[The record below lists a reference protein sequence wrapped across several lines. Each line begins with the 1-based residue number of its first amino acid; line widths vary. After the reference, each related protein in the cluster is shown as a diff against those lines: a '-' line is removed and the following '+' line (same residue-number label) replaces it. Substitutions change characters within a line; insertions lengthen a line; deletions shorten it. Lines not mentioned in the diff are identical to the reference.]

1 MWTRL
6 DSNQGPSQCECDAL
20 PLSHASLLLNLIF
33 YHPRRLRNN
42 IDASTLLSINGE
54 LVEPIDRPFHK
65 RVKLNVMIHIITQI
79 WIRKFL

>member
-1 MWTRL
+1 
-6 DSNQGPSQCECDAL
+6 
-20 PLSHASLLLNLIF
+20 
-33 YHPRRLRNN
+33 
-42 IDASTLLSINGE
+42 LLSINGE